1 MWLREAVVSA
11 HRAECAWTRHL
22 ATLDAAGLDRW
33 IVGATE
39 RTRCDCGLAAR
50 TTDGP
55 ADDDETLGLTGRE
68 SGDWR

>member
-1 MWLREAVVSA
+1 MD
-11 HRAECAWTRHL
+11 
-22 ATLDAAGLDRW
+22 ATLWTLGHTDDCPWARHVASLLLCAYTPEL
-33 IVGATE
+33 VGSRM

-68 SGDWR
+68 NGDWR